1 MSSRS
6 TFKYPFPVSLLAK
19 RERMHSLVEK
29 YWKLNRTA
37 VNPDTDKLVDY
48 LRKEME
54 ANVLE
59 VKSGDECLTWRIP
72 KHWVVRKG
80 QLRKKDGTIIA
91 DFEWNPL
98 YLWTHSISF
107 VGEISH
113 KELIANHVYTDPDRP
128 EEIPYHYR
136 NGYRYDAKE
145 WGFSLPYKVV
155 EQMNDSIYE
164 VEIDTVLDN
173 EGTLKV
179 VDAFLPGE
187 KKETIF
193 FMAHTC
199 HPALVSDGIA
209 CIAVAVELFHYLK
222 TLEKRRY
229 SYRFL
234 FGPEYFAAAAYLANA
249 KKSAIESLKFGVYLD
264 MLSNHEPLGF
274 QYSMQGDSYIDKVV
288 RNVFKSHVEFFVEC
302 PYRQLW
308 GNDEMFYNGPGFLIP
323 TIGIARGMHRE
334 YHYDSDNIDNMDLY
348 HMVESLWILMRIVEV
363 FETDFVPVVRYKG
376 PLYLSRYNLYVD
388 PTIDQKGA
396 RNLEK
401 MQSMADGNYS
411 CLEIADILE
420 VDYFKVRHF
429 FNKLIE
435 KGLAEKIKI

>member
-249 KKSAIESLKFGVYLD
+249 KK
-264 MLSNHEPLGF
+264 
-274 QYSMQGDSYIDKVV
+274 V
-288 RNVFKSHVEFFVEC
+288 R
-302 PYRQLW
+302 
-308 GNDEMFYNGPGFLIP
+308 
-323 TIGIARGMHRE
+323 
-334 YHYDSDNIDNMDLY
+334 
-348 HMVESLWILMRIVEV
+348 
-363 FETDFVPVVRYKG
+363 
-376 PLYLSRYNLYVD
+376 
-388 PTIDQKGA
+388 
-396 RNLEK
+396 
-401 MQSMADGNYS
+401 
-411 CLEIADILE
+411 
-420 VDYFKVRHF
+420 
-429 FNKLIE
+429 
-435 KGLAEKIKI
+435 